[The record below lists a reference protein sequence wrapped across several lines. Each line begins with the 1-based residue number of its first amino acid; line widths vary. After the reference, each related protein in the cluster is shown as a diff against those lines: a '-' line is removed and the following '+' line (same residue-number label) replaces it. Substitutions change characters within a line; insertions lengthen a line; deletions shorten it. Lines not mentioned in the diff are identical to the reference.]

1 MSLDQKSALRVAQVL
16 NEALPYIQ
24 RFIGKTVVVKF
35 GGNAMVDEELQNSFA
50 RDVILMKLVGM
61 NPVVVHGGGPQIG
74 DLLDKLSIESRFV
87 DGMRVTDSE
96 TMDVVEM
103 VLGGTVNKQIV
114 NLINKNGGRAVGVTG
129 KDGLLIR
136 ARKLR
141 RKDQEEDKAG
151 LHASEI
157 IDIGHVGEVE
167 SVDTGV
173 IDMLINSDFI
183 PVIAPIG
190 VGKNGESYNINA
202 DLVAGKI
209 AEYLKAEKLMLLT
222 NVAGLQDKEGEVLT
236 GLSTLEVD
244 GLIAD
249 GTIYGGM
256 LPKIACALDAVKA
269 GVTSAHIIDGRVPH
283 AVLLEIFTDT
293 GVGTLITNS
302 NLQTEQQDA

>member
-1 MSLDQKSALRVAQVL
+1 MSLDLNSALKSAQVL

-24 RFIGKTVVVKF
+24 RFTGKTIVVKF
-35 GGNAMVDEELQNSFA
+35 GGNAMVDEQLQNSFA
-50 RDVILMKLVGM
+50 RDIILMKLVGM

-74 DLLDKLSIESRFV
+74 QLLDKLSIESRFV

-114 NLINKNGGRAVGVTG
+114 NLINKNGGRAVGITG
-129 KDGLLIR
+129 KDGLLVK
-136 ARKLR
+136 ARKLA
-141 RKDQEEDKAG
+141 RKNESAG

-157 IDIGHVGEVE
+157 IDIGQVGEVE
-167 SVDTGV
+167 KVNIDV
-173 IDMLINSDFI
+173 INMLVHSDFI

-190 VGKNGESYNINA
+190 VDGNGLSYNINA

-209 AEYLKAEKLMLLT
+209 AEELKAEKLMLLT

-236 GLSTLEVD
+236 GLSTSEVE
-244 GLIAD
+244 GLIQD

-256 LPKIACALDAVKA
+256 LPKIACALDAVQD
-269 GVTSAHIIDGRVPH
+269 GVNSAHIIDGRVPH
-283 AVLLEIFTDT
+283 AILLEIFTDR
-293 GVGTLITNS
+293 GVGTLITN
-302 NLQTEQQDA
+302 NEAQTVDH